1 MEEKVIQVSGSI
13 TVDELA
19 SALGVSVTHLIGELF
34 KNGIMATINQRLDFE
49 TAQIMTEELGFSNV
63 RFVRKENSAKLP
75 GIKRELSKNAKER
88 PPVVAIMGHVDHG
101 KTTLLDTLLK
111 KKTVEGEAGGITQHI
126 SAYQMEYKERKITFL
141 DTPGHEAFAAIRQ
154 HGAMLTDIV
163 VIVVAA
169 DDGVKPQTAE
179 AIKFAEAANAKIIVA
194 INKIDKEGANIELT
208 KTQLATEF
216 NFNPEEWGGDT
227 IMVPISAKTGQNL
240 DKLLDMI
247 LLTADIDELKAD
259 TDIPAEG
266 LVIESHME
274 VGKGSVVNLLVTGG
288 ELKVGEFIVA
298 GRTYGKVRTMLG
310 WDGKPKGKATPSTPV
325 VVTGFKELPNFG
337 DKFEEVADEK
347 TARKLALLNAQ
358 AENEESAS
366 ANVTSSDLLRMMT
379 TSDNTK
385 VFNVLVKGDVQG
397 SVTSVVDSLRLI
409 DTNGEITL
417 NIVSTG
423 VGAVSENDIYMAS
436 GSRTVIYG
444 FNVTVPNA
452 IAKMAERN
460 GVPVRVYRVIYEL
473 LDDAKREMEKMLDA
487 EVVETETG
495 KMTIK
500 GVFRT
505 EKTEIIA
512 GGEVKEGKVA
522 PGMLGRVYRKKEL
535 LGEVEVISVQE
546 GKITVPTLSQGEIG
560 GISLKT
566 TKKIQLEL
574 EDRIEFFVREYK
586 KKTIA

>member
-216 NFNPEEWGGDT
+216 NLNPEEWGGDT

-274 VGKGSVVNLLVTGG
+274 VGKGSVVNLLATGG

-337 DKFEEVADEK
+337 DKFEEVSDEK

-560 GISLKT
+560 GISVKT

>member
-216 NFNPEEWGGDT
+216 NLNPEEWGGDT

-274 VGKGSVVNLLVTGG
+274 VGKGSVVNLMVTGG

>member
-216 NFNPEEWGGDT
+216 NLNPEEWGGDT

-259 TDIPAEG
+259 IDIPAEG

-574 EDRIEFFVREYK
+574 EDHIEFFVREYK

>member
-1 MEEKVIQVSGSI
+1 MQKDEFGIYYIYLQDVS
-13 TVDELA
+13 
-19 SALGVSVTHLIGELF
+19 
-34 KNGIMATINQRLDFE
+34 R
-49 TAQIMTEELGFSNV
+49 
-63 RFVRKENSAKLP
+63 
-75 GIKRELSKNAKER
+75 
-88 PPVVAIMGHVDHG
+88 
-101 KTTLLDTLLK
+101 
-111 KKTVEGEAGGITQHI
+111 
-126 SAYQMEYKERKITFL
+126 
-141 DTPGHEAFAAIRQ
+141 
-154 HGAMLTDIV
+154 
-163 VIVVAA
+163 
-169 DDGVKPQTAE
+169 
-179 AIKFAEAANAKIIVA
+179 
-194 INKIDKEGANIELT
+194 
-208 KTQLATEF
+208 
-216 NFNPEEWGGDT
+216 
-227 IMVPISAKTGQNL
+227 
-240 DKLLDMI
+240 
-247 LLTADIDELKAD
+247 
-259 TDIPAEG
+259 
-266 LVIESHME
+266 
-274 VGKGSVVNLLVTGG
+274 
-288 ELKVGEFIVA
+288 
-298 GRTYGKVRTMLG
+298 
-310 WDGKPKGKATPSTPV
+310 
-325 VVTGFKELPNFG
+325 FG